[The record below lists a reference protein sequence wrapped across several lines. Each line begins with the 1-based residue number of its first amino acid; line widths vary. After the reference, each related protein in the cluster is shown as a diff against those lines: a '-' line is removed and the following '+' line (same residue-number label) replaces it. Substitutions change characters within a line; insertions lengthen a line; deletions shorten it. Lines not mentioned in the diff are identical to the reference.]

1 MNTLGIRVTP
11 SEIYYSIYESEIKKI
26 EIKVFKRAKY
36 LEIPEYLKY
45 IRYNLLDILS
55 CKEIELVTIK
65 KIEGNSININ
75 FERIYIEGVIQEALA
90 SSNVKKYFIENKTSF
105 LKQAKKIKSETKD
118 IKLILKNKENFNNFI
133 CDLVD
138 LNTINGSNE
147 EIREAI
153 LASVL
158 AYNKGNLCQK

>member
-11 SEIYYSIYESEIKKI
+11 SDIYYAIYESEIKKI
-26 EIKVFKRAKY
+26 EIKIFKRAKY

-45 IRYNLLDILS
+45 IRYNLLDLLS
-55 CKEIELVTIK
+55 SKDIELVTIK
-65 KIEGNSININ
+65 KIEGNSVNIN

-90 SSNVKKYFIENKTSF
+90 SSNVKKYFIETKISF
-105 LKQAKKIKSETKD
+105 LSQAKKIKSETKE
-118 IKLILKNKENFNNFI
+118 IKSILKSKEVFNEFI
-133 CDLVD
+133 YELVD